1 MFGTIRKHSKGLW
14 FFLIVTMSISMVVF
28 FSDVNFDNASG
39 GGSGD
44 FGSING
50 QPIGQEEY
58 RNAYNEVRLSQFLYT
73 GKWPSSDDSSRLEN
87 ETISRVFMVQKL
99 KEMGIKASEKAV
111 AVMMYEQLR
120 DYPYAS
126 LEKEILQPNGLRIA
140 DYDRFVRNESSLRQ
154 LIAAASSTSRLVLP
168 GDAESLW
175 RKENQEVSTQI
186 AAFWTSNF
194 LDKVVITNNAI
205 ETFYTN
211 RQAFY
216 RLPERITISYVGF
229 YASNYFTD
237 ADKRIAQLTNL
248 NEIVSDFYFKGRNGT
263 NGWTDDDGKVLSEEA
278 AKAKIKEDLRLNEAL
293 LAARRAATEF
303 GSELMDQA
311 EPNQTATFEKHAAA
325 KGRTVRVSAPFHA
338 REGLDEI
345 ENETL
350 AGRPGSMEEP
360 SVRETVRQK
369 ALTLTDDK
377 PVLFNPVPGRRAVYL
392 IARKGRIPS
401 EQQPLAAIRE
411 KVTTDYKNFLAVTKA
426 REAGQAF
433 HITLTNGLAA
443 KKSFSD
449 ICAAEKVKVIDLPP
463 ISASTRSLT
472 NVDSRV
478 NLRNVQIA
486 LDMEPGKATTFMPA
500 QPPMEGGFVLYVK
513 GRPAI
518 DEAKL
523 KEELPQFVNQLR
535 VSRQN
540 DSFQQWFRKQVEL
553 SKVAP
558 PRRET
563 TINPATSAQ

>member
-28 FSDVNFDNASG
+28 FSDVNLDSASG
-39 GGSGD
+39 GGNGD

-73 GKWPSSDDSSRLEN
+73 GKWPTSDDTSRLEN

-175 RKENQEVSTQI
+175 RKENQEVSTQL
-186 AAFWTSNF
+186 AAFWTSNY
-194 LDKVVITNNAI
+194 LDKVVLTNNAV

-216 RLPERITISYVGF
+216 RLPDRITISYAAF
-229 YASNYFTD
+229 HASNYFTD

-278 AKAKIKEDLRLNEAL
+278 AKAKIKDDLRLNEAL

-303 GSELMDQA
+303 GSELMA
-311 EPNQTATFEKHAAA
+311 ETVPNQTATFEKLAAA
-325 KGRTVRVSAPFHA
+325 KGHAVRVTAPFHA

-350 AGRPGSMEEP
+350 GGRPASPEEMT
-360 SVRETVRQK
+360 VRENVRQK
-369 ALTLTDDK
+369 ALSLTDDK
-377 PVLFNPVPGRRAVYL
+377 PVLFNPIPGRRAVYV

-401 EQQPLAAIRE
+401 EQQPLALIRE

-443 KKSFSD
+443 KKSFTD
-449 ICAAEKVKVIDLPP
+449 ICAAEKVKLIDLPP
-463 ISASTRSLT
+463 ISAATRTLT
-472 NVDSRV
+472 NTDARV
-478 NLRNVQIA
+478 NLRNVQAA
-486 LDMEPGKATTFMPA
+486 LDMEAGKATPYMPA
-500 QPPMEGGFVLYVK
+500 QPPMEGGYILYVK

-518 DEAKL
+518 DETKL
-523 KEELPQFVNQLR
+523 QAELPQFVNQLR

-563 TINPATSAQ
+563 TINSATPAQ